1 MLNPQMKGWNMFEIA
16 RQDHEQLQAEREAV
30 ASKPAKPIYARGS
43 MEYAAQQEAIL
54 RGSSGDG

>member
-1 MLNPQMKGWNMFEIA
+1 MKAWGFYEFV
-16 RQDHEQLQAEREAV
+16 RQQAEELEAKR
-30 ASKPAKPIYARGS
+30 AAAAPKPVGPTYARGS